1 MARTKILGTFL
12 DFSSS
17 NIEVTSDSSSF
28 IRNSTDNDLKFTFVT
43 NNASDFAQL
52 IMDGKDGGSEKF
64 MIAYGSTHGSTPNM
78 LALKSNDSSA
88 GSVGF
93 FTASTERAR
102 FDVNGRLGI
111 GTTSPSQKLDVAG
124 IIQSTSTNPQVRIN
138 TSSGTGAGY
147 LVFGDS
153 GDDDRGWISYLHASD
168 ALQFRVN
175 ASERLRIDSSG
186 NVSIGIS
193 SVQTQGALTGN
204 LLEIHEPG
212 FGSGVGGTLV
222 LSSDNTANGR
232 HGGRI
237 IGRARSYVH
246 SSIDFQADSGMA
258 NGGRLIFRTL
268 ASGSATTDNPTERMR
283 IDSSGRLSV
292 GISSSAGG
300 VATFFGTGTGAE
312 AKVQIEGE
320 GGADPFIN
328 FLVNNTTHW
337 AVGARD
343 SDSDKFMIA
352 NNSDLS
358 SGVALTINSAKN
370 VGIGTT
376 SPVDL
381 GGHDGVLT
389 LFGSNAT
396 ALVLKNDT
404 SSSRLAQLGS
414 DLGFFV
420 ATYENER
427 MRLTST
433 GLGIGT
439 TSPARELH
447 VKSSGQGVAA
457 FESTAAGL
465 VIQGSSSTTSLAE
478 IVGYKQTGGGY
489 HDINIRA
496 GVGAQLYLDTNGN
509 VGIGTDTPAQK
520 LEVAGNIKVNASNGE
535 GFLLNSS
542 STTGIFRQNAN
553 DLGFTVG
560 GSERVRIFSDGDV
573 GLGGAET
580 GNIINSS
587 SGVGFYHER
596 GADTVCGRNGGAA
609 LSVLRQGS
617 DGEMIRF
624 KQAGSQEGSI
634 NVSGATVS
642 LQGFTGTH
650 ETSGIADDT
659 AIGTVVSTIDELDTY
674 VSGSKSGQ
682 TRAEHPKVK
691 VSDSVGDSRVYGV
704 LQSRTEAD
712 NKPLIASVGLG
723 TILVTGACNGGDL
736 LESNGDGTAK
746 VQSDD
751 IIRSKT
757 IGKVTIGNSDTGV
770 KLVSCVLYCG

>member
-1 MARTKILGTFL
+1 
-12 DFSSS
+12 
-17 NIEVTSDSSSF
+17 
-28 IRNSTDNDLKFTFVT
+28 
-43 NNASDFAQL
+43 
-52 IMDGKDGGSEKF
+52 
-64 MIAYGSTHGSTPNM
+64 
-78 LALKSNDSSA
+78 
-88 GSVGF
+88 
-93 FTASTERAR
+93 
-102 FDVNGRLGI
+102 
-111 GTTSPSQKLDVAG
+111 
-124 IIQSTSTNPQVRIN
+124 
-138 TSSGTGAGY
+138 
-147 LVFGDS
+147 
-153 GDDDRGWISYLHASD
+153 
-168 ALQFRVN
+168 
-175 ASERLRIDSSG
+175 
-186 NVSIGIS
+186 
-193 SVQTQGALTGN
+193 
-204 LLEIHEPG
+204 
-212 FGSGVGGTLV
+212 
-222 LSSDNTANGR
+222 
-232 HGGRI
+232 
-237 IGRARSYVH
+237 
-246 SSIDFQADSGMA
+246 
-258 NGGRLIFRTL
+258 
-268 ASGSATTDNPTERMR
+268 
-283 IDSSGRLSV
+283 
-292 GISSSAGG
+292 
-300 VATFFGTGTGAE
+300 
-312 AKVQIEGE
+312 
-320 GGADPFIN
+320 
-328 FLVNNTTHW
+328 
-337 AVGARD
+337 
-343 SDSDKFMIA
+343 MIA

-723 TILVTGACNGGDL
+723 TIRVTGACSGGDL

-757 IGKVTIGNSDTGV
+757 IGKVTIGNSNTGI